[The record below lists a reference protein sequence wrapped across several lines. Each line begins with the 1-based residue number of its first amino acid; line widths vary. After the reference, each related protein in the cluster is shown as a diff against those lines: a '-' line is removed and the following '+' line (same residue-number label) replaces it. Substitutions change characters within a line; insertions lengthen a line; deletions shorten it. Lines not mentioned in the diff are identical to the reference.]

1 RSETAYAL
9 SEQLKMLGGR
19 LGLLYQDPGAMLG
32 AGVAFAQSSD
42 NNSDE
47 QKQAIETLIQSRNL
61 ARQEKDFE
69 KSDDIRAK
77 LETLGVILEDRPDGS
92 TFWRRR

>member
-1 RSETAYAL
+1 
-9 SEQLKMLGGR
+9 MLGGR

-32 AGVAFAQSSD
+32 AGGTLAQSSND
-42 NNSDE
+42 DGDE
-47 QKQAIETLIQSRNL
+47 EKRVIETLIQSRNQ